1 MIMKK
6 QLTSKQV
13 DSYIKSA
20 NKPVKPS
27 FSKKPLVAKKPG
39 VVIDLSADPETDE
52 ESSALSEDEEE
63 FSDDFSDDEF
73 SEEDRSTWHCD
84 TCNNTKSLDN
94 GDVCDDCVCGS
105 CGMDK
110 EPGCVHC

>member
-1 MIMKK
+1 MYLQKSMIMKK
-6 QLTSKQV
+6 HLTSKQV
-13 DSYIKSA
+13 NRYIKSTK
-20 NKPVKPS
+20 KPVKSS
-27 FSKKPLVAKKPG
+27 FSKKP
-39 VVIDLSADPETDE
+39 VVIIDVSNCEDISAFSE
-52 ESSALSEDEEE
+52 EKEVSDDEEE
-63 FSDDFSDDEF
+63 V
-73 SEEDRSTWHCD
+73 SEEDTSAWHCD